1 METIDNREK
10 ERERGPSH
18 PRRKIIAEVLAGSPS
33 DRLYSKPPTC
43 TRKYNFS
50 LIMHAT
56 ERRLLT
62 TQGEAERVE
71 SFLSGSTVSKG
82 SFHRIRISGSTACR
96 DPTFRQFERSFHDS
110 SGKEREIQCL
120 LFSICLELLYVK
132 GENFLSNLILLRT
145 ISRKDENYE
154 KDDENF
160 LALISLISFTFPS
173 I

>member
-1 METIDNREK
+1 METIDNREREK
-10 ERERGPSH
+10 ERGPSH

-82 SFHRIRISGSTACR
+82 SFHRIRISGSTGSR
-96 DPTFRQFERSFHDS
+96 RSYVSTIRTFFPRFEW
-110 SGKEREIQCL
+110 KQCL